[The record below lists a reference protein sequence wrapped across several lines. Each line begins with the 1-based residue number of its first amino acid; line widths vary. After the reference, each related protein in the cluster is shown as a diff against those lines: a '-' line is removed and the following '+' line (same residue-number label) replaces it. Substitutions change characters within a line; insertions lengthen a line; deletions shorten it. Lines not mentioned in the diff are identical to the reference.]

1 MKSMFLT
8 LTAATRGSSIA
19 AHLQR
24 LCRDSL
30 RKLTYSPKPGDRPL
44 IFARSQ
50 VWGTLK
56 RYLTYTTAGFV
67 VLGGFGAAWSHRPAA
82 IDSAAARDFASVQ
95 AADQLMLTQN
105 TPGWAQRMMAGL
117 TAQDQTI
124 DIDHPILVSATDHRV
139 IAVSR
144 DMAPRLKP
152 HRSFGREDMETPV
165 VTIAASDTVDSAP
178 FADPFEP
185 LLSAT
190 DHLVPD
196 EPWFTSDDSIAEAI
210 ADIEKVIEV
219 RPGDT
224 LYGVLVKAGVTED
237 DANSAV
243 GAIAEIFSPRD
254 LRAGQEITLNITTAS
269 GTRESAA
276 DAQLM
281 GLSFEPNV
289 TTDVT
294 LTRND
299 TGLFVAAAVDKPVVE
314 HVRRGAGIIDSSLFD
329 AAQEAGVPMPVVA
342 DLIRTF
348 SFDVD
353 FQRDIQ
359 DGDAFEV
366 LYERTESEDGEFVKS
381 GKILFASLTLSGKT
395 IPVYYFERDG
405 DGEYFTSNGEAIRKS
420 LLRTPIDGARITS
433 GFGMR
438 MHPVLGFSKMHKGVD
453 FGAPTGTPIFAA
465 GNGTVVE
472 IGRKGAYGNYIR
484 VRHNGEYQTAYAHM
498 SKFAKGLHKGD
509 KVKQGQVIGYVG
521 ATGRVTGAH
530 LHYEILVGGAQVNP
544 GKVKTVAS
552 NKLTGKQLKA
562 FQAQMAKIDAERTE
576 QVKQQLIA
584 ERPDAAPLD
593 CTTPSGCEN

>member
-1 MKSMFLT
+1 MP
-8 LTAATRGSSIA
+8 
-19 AHLQR
+19 
-24 LCRDSL
+24 L
-30 RKLTYSPKPGDRPL
+30 RFVKKTDLFAELGDQPL
-44 IFARSQ
+44 MFARSQ

-67 VLGGFGAAWSHRPAA
+67 VLGGLGAAWSHRPAA
-82 IDSAAARDFASVQ
+82 IESAVARDFASVQ
-95 AADQLMLTQN
+95 VADQLMLTQN
-105 TPGWAQRMMAGL
+105 SPGWAQRLMAGL
-117 TAQDQTI
+117 TTQNQ
-124 DIDHPILVSATDHRV
+124 ATGKSPAPTAESDRRV
-139 IAVSR
+139 AAFSR
-144 DMAPRLKP
+144 EIVTPRLKP
-152 HRSFGREDMETPV
+152 TARKSFGREEIEPT
-165 VTIAASDTVDSAP
+165 AAAVARSDLVAVSAP
-178 FADPFEP
+178 LEINPFESF
-185 LLSAT
+185 LTANVT
-190 DHLVPD
+190 DHSVPN
-196 EPWFTSDDSIAEAI
+196 EPWFTSDESIAEAI
-210 ADIEKVIEV
+210 ANDIQKVIEV

-224 LYGVLVKAGVTED
+224 LYGVLVNAGITED

-243 GAIAEIFSPRD
+243 GAIAEIFSPRN

-269 GTRESAA
+269 GTRESTA

-294 LTRND
+294 LKRDD
-299 TGLFVAAAVDKPVVE
+299 TGLFVAAAVDKPVIE
-314 HVRRGAGIIDSSLFD
+314 HNRRAAGIIDSSLFD

-359 DGDAFEV
+359 DGDSFEV
-366 LYERTESEDGEFVKS
+366 LYERVESEDGEFVKS

-405 DGEYFTSNGEAIRKS
+405 DGEYFTPTGEAIRKS
-420 LLRTPIDGARITS
+420 LLRTPVDGARITS

-472 IGRKGAYGNYIR
+472 IGKKGAYGNYIR

-498 SKFAKGLHKGD
+498 SKFAKGLKKGA

-530 LHYEILVGGAQVNP
+530 LHYEILVAGKQVNP

-562 FQAQMAKIDAERTE
+562 FQTQVAKIDAQRTE
-576 QVKQQLIA
+576 QSKQQLIA
-584 ERPDAAPLD
+584 ERPDVAPLD